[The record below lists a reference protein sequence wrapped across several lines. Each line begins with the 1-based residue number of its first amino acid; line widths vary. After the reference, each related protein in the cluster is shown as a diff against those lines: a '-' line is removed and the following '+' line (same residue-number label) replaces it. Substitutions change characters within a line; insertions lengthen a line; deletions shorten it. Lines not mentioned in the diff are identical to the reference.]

1 MKKSLV
7 ILCTVGLLIVAT
19 KRGHSQEFYYDLN
32 SVYEVTPSNEWIA
45 VQFDSTY
52 PQPQLETFAAGH
64 ACLDAGDS
72 IAYLHRGFW
81 LFGLATNCGYP
92 TALTELGSDPLVYRV
107 LPVYVTTADG
117 AVFKVSDLIDV
128 QFEEQLS
135 TDSCIALL
143 SLLGLHIVDS
153 SEYRHNLW
161 EVALDD
167 SIRESPLWY
176 GNMLHTLPETEW
188 ACARQYDAPELQ
200 FDPPDPYFVHEWHL
214 KNTGQNGGLPDND
227 IDADSAWEFA
237 TYPVPFSVAILDDGF
252 TTHIDMPDERLSN
265 GEDFAEVDYD
275 PTPWFFHAH
284 GMACM
289 GLLAATVGDTGV
301 AGVAGN
307 SWIIPVRIIGYNTYA
322 DTNDV
327 ADAIRFAGSR
337 ARVIS
342 NSWGYGR
349 TTPIAAVANA
359 IRDISNQ
366 CPSVKRMDPQ
376 VPPGSVMIFAAGNY
390 AENSGIPGSPHIDPV
405 VFPANMPEVIAVGAI
420 DNQANRWDYSC
431 YGGSLD
437 LVAPSGTDLDGIG
450 NESLASSLWTVDQ
463 MGNLGWNP
471 SVTGIFPEE
480 TDDVDYTA
488 VMGGTSGAC
497 PQVAGVAA
505 MLMSRGHSDILYCNP
520 GPVIREILT
529 KSAEPLGDTL
539 LFGHGRLNAYRAM
552 LSIVRGDVNND
563 FWTDALDVN
572 LLVDIVFFGQTPV
585 LDRRIGDLDCN
596 GFADATDV
604 AFLIDQVYFGGPTPG
619 ICFNYQ

>member
-1 MKKSLV
+1 MFFVPL
-7 ILCTVGLLIVAT
+7 TVTADGS
-19 KRGHSQEFYYDLN
+19 GQDFYYDLD
-32 SVYEVTPSNEWIA
+32 SIWYVTPSTEWIA
-45 VQFDSTY
+45 VQFDSTR
-52 PQPQLETFAAGH
+52 PEPQLGTFVANHG
-64 ACLDAGDS
+64 CLDGNDTTS
-72 IAYLHRGFW
+72 YLHRGFY
-81 LFGLATNCGYP
+81 LFGVAEGWTYAT
-92 TALTELGSDPLVYRV
+92 AAASLTSDSVVYRA
-107 LPVYVTTADG
+107 LPVYMTTADS
-117 AVFKVSDLIDV
+117 ADFKVTDLIDV
-128 QFEEQLS
+128 QFEENLS
-135 TDSCIALL
+135 TDSCEALL
-143 SLLGLHIVDS
+143 ASLGLHIIDS
-153 SEYRHNLW
+153 SEYRQNLW
-161 EVALDD
+161 VVALDD

-176 GNMLHTLPETEW
+176 GNMLHTFPETEW

-200 FDPPDPYFVHEWHL
+200 FDPPDPYFVNQWHL
-214 KNTGQNGGLPDND
+214 KNTGQNGGIPDND

-237 TYPVPFSVAILDDGF
+237 TYPVPFDVAILDDGF
-252 TTHIDMPDERLSN
+252 ATHLDMPDERLSN
-265 GEDFAEVDYD
+265 GEDFAANDLD
-275 PTPWFFHAH
+275 PSPWSFDAH

-301 AGVAGN
+301 AGVAGAT
-307 SWIIPVRIIGYNTYA
+307 WIVPVRIFGTDASA
-322 DTNDV
+322 DSNDV

-337 ARVIS
+337 TRVIS
-342 NSWGYGR
+342 NSWGYRR
-349 TTPIAAVANA
+349 TSPIEAVANA
-359 IRDISNQ
+359 IRDVSNQ
-366 CPSVKRMDPQ
+366 CASSKIRNPQ

-390 AENSGIPGSPHIDPV
+390 ADDLPSFPPV

-420 DNQANRWDYSC
+420 DNQATKWDYSC

-437 LVAPSGTDLDGIG
+437 IVAPSGSDLDLRG
-450 NESLASSLWTVDQ
+450 NQSLASSLWTVDQ

-497 PQVAGVAA
+497 PQVAGVVA